1 MDGIDIDILTLIQND
16 GRISNAEIARRVGMA
31 PSATLDRIRKL
42 EASGVITGYR
52 ALIDANSLGLTVTAF
67 IFVDADETSA
77 DWSVAEHLASIPEV
91 QEVHYIAGE
100 DCYLTKV
107 RAADTEALGHLV
119 RDQIGAIEGVT
130 STRTSIVMTTI
141 KETSVLPLNGQS
153 EEEDS
158 G

>member
-1 MDGIDIDILTLIQND
+1 MDGIDTEILTLMQED
-16 GRISNAEIARRVGMA
+16 GRITNAEIARRVGMV

-42 EASGVITGYR
+42 ESAGIIQGYQVM
-52 ALIDANSLGLTVTAF
+52 IDPQALGLMVTAF
-67 IFVDADETSA
+67 IFVDADESST
-77 DWSVAEHLASIPEV
+77 DWSVAEKLAEIAEV

-107 RAADTEALGHLV
+107 RATDTEALGHLV

-141 KETSVLPLNGQS
+141 KETSVLPLDGQS

>member
-1 MDGIDIDILTLIQND
+1 MDGIDAEILTLMQHD

-42 EASGVITGYR
+42 EAAGVIQGYQ
-52 ALIDANSLGLTVTAF
+52 AQIDPQALGLTVMAF
-67 IFVDADETSA
+67 VFVDADETST
-77 DWSVAEHLASIPEV
+77 DWTVAEQLAAIPDV
-91 QEVHYIAGE
+91 QEVYYIAGE

-119 RDQIGAIEGVT
+119 RDQIGAIAGVT

-141 KETSVLPLNGQS
+141 KETSVLPVEGQS
-153 EEEDS
+153 EEDDS